1 MQSREQQNDHILSI
15 HHLPTPYFLVIADE
29 RLIYEGSEEKVAI
42 ETLYRAAREGAH
54 SVACFINGVKIIH
67 SNAVSGT

>member
-1 MQSREQQNDHILSI
+1 MKSREQQDDHVLSV
-15 HHLPTPYFLVIADE
+15 HRLPVPYFLVIADD

-67 SNAVSGT
+67 SNAVSGS